1 MTPPDAELPTAPFMR
16 GVDPT
21 GNGINEQLIERL
33 VRDFYARVRNDDR
46 LGPIFE
52 SRIGSDWEPHL
63 QTMISFWSSL
73 MLTTGKYSGRPL
85 QKHLALKMV
94 RPEDFDIW
102 LRLFEES
109 AVEIGG
115 DRVAEAFLAKA
126 NRVAAS
132 FKMAMFFPS

>member
-1 MTPPDAELPTAPFMR
+1 MTRSDTALLTTPFVR

-21 GNGINEQLIERL
+21 GNGITEELIERL

-52 SRIGSDWEPHL
+52 SRIGDDWEPHL

-73 MLTTGKYSGRPL
+73 MLTTGRYSGRPL
-85 QKHLALKMV
+85 QKHLALKTI

-115 DRVAEAFLAKA
+115 ERVAGAFLVKA